1 MATRRCPIC
10 LADLDPRAVIWRDAN
25 GNTALGPP
33 PKAGAYRQWTSK
45 LLRRPDQTAKSWA
58 DWYAQGFRAFCP
70 EHLGELPEDLFTRQ
84 LVVIGMV
91 GESGSSKT
99 HYLASLLHL
108 LSAGALAPY
117 QVIVDLDPG
126 TVTRFQNDYYQ
137 RLWVDREVIP
147 ASRPLR
153 WFDEAAGHREFPPP
167 LTIVLRNWET
177 GHAINV
183 CIFDAAGEQLLTQR
197 SQATWAR
204 HLAAA
209 DGLLFFVDPAI
220 LPGVQREL
228 GDEVHGAGQS
238 LPVTASVLDVTAL
251 LHRRAQSLS
260 PDDDIAGVAS
270 AMLLT
275 KADLLA
281 GTANFP
287 DTVLEPLDHAAE
299 APYRIAARLQQDSHA
314 IAQYLEGSGGQN
326 LVSSALH
333 KFPGL
338 TFHAV
343 SATGCAPVNGRYDKV
358 EPQRVLEPFLL
369 LLQRTGVL
377 QMGHNSDG

>member
-1 MATRRCPIC
+1 MCPIC
-10 LADLDPRAVIWRDAN
+10 LADLDPRTVLWRDAS
-25 GNTALGPP
+25 GNSALGPP
-33 PKAGAYRQWTSK
+33 ARPSTRSRWRAR
-45 LLRRPDQTAKSWA
+45 LLGGGDMTAKSWA
-58 DWYAQGFRAFCP
+58 DWYAQGFRAYCP

-84 LVVIGMV
+84 LVVIGLV

-117 QVIVDLDPG
+117 QVIVDLEPG
-126 TVTRFQNDYYQ
+126 TVTRFQNEYYR
-137 RLWVDREVIP
+137 RLWVDHEVIP

-153 WFDEAAGHREFPPP
+153 WFDETAGHREFPPP
-167 LTIVLRNWET
+167 LTVVLRNWET
-177 GHAINV
+177 GKAINV

-204 HLAAA
+204 HLAVA

-220 LPGVQREL
+220 LPGVQQRL
-228 GDEVHGAGQS
+228 GDSATGAGQS
-238 LPVTASVLDVTAL
+238 LPVTASVLDVTAM
-251 LHRRAQSLS
+251 LHRRAKSLS
-260 PDDDIAGVAS
+260 PDDDTSGVAS
-270 AMLLT
+270 AMLLA
-275 KADLLA
+275 KADLLV
-281 GTANFP
+281 GTKGFP
-287 DTVLEPLDHAAE
+287 DQVLEPMDHRAE
-299 APYRIAARLQQDSHA
+299 APYRVAARVQQDSLA
-314 IAQYLEGSGGQN
+314 VAQYLEDNGGQN

-343 SATGCAPVNGRYDKV
+343 SATGCAPVNGIYATV

-377 QMGHNSDG
+377 QMGQSTYA